1 MQPIRQLPQQTIVA
15 ILLALHNVVE
25 GETMKTFSSVA
36 AVLAASFMS
45 GMCAGA
51 ATGSAWPERSI
62 RVIIPWAPG
71 GSTDIVGR
79 IIAPDMSA
87 RLKQQ
92 VVIDNRPGAGSI
104 VGLQLAAQAPAE
116 GYTFMLT
123 STAYGFLIQK
133 TNVDLVNTFD
143 STALVGFADSALVVH
158 PSLPVS
164 SVKELIALAKKKPGD
179 LLYSSSGIGGFP
191 HMNTELFK
199 LMTGTNMIHVPFKG
213 GGPAIADT
221 VAGHTQVHLGSLPT
235 EMPHIRAG
243 KLKVLAVGGRKRN
256 PALPNAPTISETV
269 PGYVTYIWYGFF
281 APKGTPP
288 ALISRMNA
296 VVGATVKSPDIV
308 KKLDVQGVEAA
319 TMPPTEF
326 AKLMR
331 DETDKWL
338 DVIRRA
344 GIKGE

>member
-1 MQPIRQLPQQTIVA
+1 MRTFSCFAAMLVASAVSIMWASHATAAAWPDRPIRI
-15 ILLALHNVVE
+15 
-25 GETMKTFSSVA
+25 
-36 AVLAASFMS
+36 
-45 GMCAGA
+45 
-51 ATGSAWPERSI
+51 
-62 RVIIPWAPG
+62 IIPWAPA

-79 IIAPDMSA
+79 IIAPDMSK

-104 VGLQLAAQAPAE
+104 VGLQLASQAPAN
-116 GYTFMLT
+116 GYTFLLT

-133 TNVDLVNTFD
+133 SNVDLVNTFD
-143 STALVGFADSALVVH
+143 PTALVGFADSALVVH
-158 PSLPVS
+158 PSLPVNT
-164 SVKELIALAKKKPGD
+164 VKDLIALAKKKPGEIF
-179 LLYSSSGIGGFP
+179 YSSSGIGGFP

-199 LMTGTNMIHVPFKG
+199 LMTGVNMTHVPFKG

-235 EMPHIRAG
+235 EMPHIRGG

-256 PALPNAPTISETV
+256 PALPDSPTISETV

-281 APKGTPP
+281 APKGTP
-288 ALISRMNA
+288 ADLISRMNA
-296 VVGATVKSPDIV
+296 AVGTTVKSPDIV
-308 KKLDVQGVEAA
+308 KKLDLQGVEAA
-319 TMPPTEF
+319 TMPPAEF

-331 DETDKWL
+331 DETAKWQ

>member
-1 MQPIRQLPQQTIVA
+1 MR
-15 ILLALHNVVE
+15 
-25 GETMKTFSSVA
+25 TFSCFAAMLVA
-36 AVLAASFMS
+36 STVSTMWPSHATAA
-45 GMCAGA
+45 
-51 ATGSAWPERSI
+51 AWPERPI
-62 RVIIPWAPG
+62 RIIIPWAPA

-79 IIAPDMSA
+79 IIAPDMSK

-104 VGLQLAAQAPAE
+104 VGLQLASQAPAN
-116 GYTFMLT
+116 GYTFLLT

-133 TNVDLVNTFD
+133 SNVDLVNTFD
-143 STALVGFADSALVVH
+143 PTALVGFADSALVVH
-158 PSLPVS
+158 PSLPVN
-164 SVKELIALAKKKPGD
+164 SVKELIALAKKKPGEIF
-179 LLYSSSGIGGFP
+179 YSSSGIGGFP

-199 LMTGTNMIHVPFKG
+199 LMTGVNMTHVPFKG

-235 EMPHIRAG
+235 EMPHIRG
-243 KLKVLAVGGRKRN
+243 GRLKVLAVGGKKRN
-256 PALPNAPTISETV
+256 PALPGVPTISETV

-281 APKGTPP
+281 APKGTP
-288 ALISRMNA
+288 ADLVSRMNA
-296 VVGATVKSPDIV
+296 AVGATAKSPDIV
-308 KKLDVQGVEAA
+308 KKLDLQGVEAA
-319 TMPPTEF
+319 TMPPAEF

-331 DETDKWL
+331 DETAKWL

>member
-1 MQPIRQLPQQTIVA
+1 
-15 ILLALHNVVE
+15 
-25 GETMKTFSSVA
+25 MKTFSCFATMLVA
-36 AVLAASFMS
+36 SMVSMMWPCHAIAA
-45 GMCAGA
+45 
-51 ATGSAWPERSI
+51 AWPERPI
-62 RVIIPWAPG
+62 RVIIPWAPA

-79 IIAPDMSA
+79 IIAPDMSK

-104 VGLQLAAQAPAE
+104 VGLQLASQAPAN
-116 GYTFMLT
+116 GYTFLLT

-143 STALVGFADSALVVH
+143 PTALVGFADSALVVH
-158 PSLPVS
+158 PSLPVN
-164 SVKELIALAKKKPGD
+164 SVKELIALAKKKPGGIF
-179 LLYSSSGIGGFP
+179 YSSSGIGGFP

-199 LMTGTNMIHVPFKG
+199 LMTGVNMTHVPFKG

-221 VAGHTQVHLGSLPT
+221 VAGQTQVHLGSLPT
-235 EMPHIRAG
+235 EMPHIRGG
-243 KLKVLAVGGRKRN
+243 KLKVLAVGGKKRN
-256 PALPNAPTISETV
+256 PALPGVPTISETV

-288 ALISRMNA
+288 DLVSRMNA
-296 VVGATVKSPDIV
+296 AVGTTAKSPDIV
-308 KKLDVQGVEAA
+308 KKLDLQGVEAA
-319 TMPPTEF
+319 TMPPAEF

-331 DETDKWL
+331 DETEKWL

>member
-1 MQPIRQLPQQTIVA
+1 
-15 ILLALHNVVE
+15 
-25 GETMKTFSSVA
+25 MKTFSCFAAMLVA
-36 AVLAASFMS
+36 STVSMMWPCHAIAA
-45 GMCAGA
+45 
-51 ATGSAWPERSI
+51 AWPERPI
-62 RVIIPWAPG
+62 RVIIPWAPA

-79 IIAPDMSA
+79 IIAPDMSK

-104 VGLQLAAQAPAE
+104 VGLQLASQAPAN
-116 GYTFMLT
+116 GYTFLLT

-143 STALVGFADSALVVH
+143 PTALVGFADSALVVH
-158 PSLPVS
+158 PSLPVN
-164 SVKELIALAKKKPGD
+164 SVKELIALAKKKPGGIF
-179 LLYSSSGIGGFP
+179 YSSSGIGGFP

-199 LMTGTNMIHVPFKG
+199 LMTGVNMTHVPFKG

-221 VAGHTQVHLGSLPT
+221 VAGQTQVHLGSLPT
-235 EMPHIRAG
+235 EMPHIRGG
-243 KLKVLAVGGRKRN
+243 KLKVLAVGGKKRN
-256 PALPNAPTISETV
+256 PALPGVPTISETV

-288 ALISRMNA
+288 DLVSRMNA
-296 VVGATVKSPDIV
+296 AVGATARSPDIV
-308 KKLDVQGVEAA
+308 KKLDLQGVEAA
-319 TMPPTEF
+319 TMPPAEF

-331 DETDKWL
+331 DETEKWL

>member
-1 MQPIRQLPQQTIVA
+1 MRAFSCFAATLVASAVSIMCTGHASAAAWPDRPIRI
-15 ILLALHNVVE
+15 
-25 GETMKTFSSVA
+25 
-36 AVLAASFMS
+36 
-45 GMCAGA
+45 
-51 ATGSAWPERSI
+51 
-62 RVIIPWAPG
+62 IIPWAPA

-79 IIAPDMSA
+79 IIAPDMSK

-104 VGLQLAAQAPAE
+104 VGLQLASQAPAN
-116 GYTFMLT
+116 GYTFLLT

-158 PSLPVS
+158 PSLPVN
-164 SVKELIALAKKKPGD
+164 SVKELIALAKKKPGEIF
-179 LLYSSSGIGGFP
+179 YSSSGIGGFP

-199 LMTGTNMIHVPFKG
+199 LMTGVNMTHVPFKG

-235 EMPHIRAG
+235 EMPHIRGG
-243 KLKVLAVGGRKRN
+243 KLKVLAVGGKKRN
-256 PALPNAPTISETV
+256 PALPGVPTISETV

-281 APKGTPP
+281 APKGTP
-288 ALISRMNA
+288 ADLVSRMNA
-296 VVGATVKSPDIV
+296 AVSTTARSPDIV
-308 KKLDVQGVEAA
+308 KKLDLQGVEAA
-319 TMPPTEF
+319 TMPPAEF

-331 DETDKWL
+331 DETAKWQ

>member
-1 MQPIRQLPQQTIVA
+1 
-15 ILLALHNVVE
+15 
-25 GETMKTFSSVA
+25 MKKFSYLCGI
-36 AVLAASFMS
+36 LAASAVFLIWT
-45 GMCAGA
+45 AA
-51 ATGSAWPERSI
+51 ATAAWPEKNI

-79 IIAPDMSA
+79 IIAPDMTS

-104 VGLQLAAQAPAE
+104 VGLQVTSQQPPD
-116 GYTFMLT
+116 GHTFLLT

-133 TNVDLVNTFD
+133 SNVDLVNTFD

-164 SVKELIALAKKKPGD
+164 SVKELIALAKKRPGQ

-199 LMTGTNMIHVPFKG
+199 LMTGVDMIHVPFKG

-221 VAGHTQVHLGSLPT
+221 VAGHTQIHLGSLPT
-235 EMPHIRAG
+235 EMPHIRGG
-243 KLKVLAVGGRKRN
+243 KLKVLAVGGKKRN
-256 PALPNAPTISETV
+256 PALPDKPTISETV

-281 APKGTPP
+281 APKGTP
-288 ALISRMNA
+288 ANLIASMNA
-296 VVGATVKSPDIV
+296 AVSATAKSPDIV
-308 KKLDVQGVEAA
+308 KKLDAQGVEAA
-319 TMPPTEF
+319 TLPPAEF

-331 DETDKWL
+331 DETDKWQ
-338 DVIRRA
+338 DVIKRA

>member
-1 MQPIRQLPQQTIVA
+1 
-15 ILLALHNVVE
+15 
-25 GETMKTFSSVA
+25 MKTFSCFAAMLVA
-36 AVLAASFMS
+36 STVPMMWTGPAA
-45 GMCAGA
+45 A
-51 ATGSAWPERSI
+51 AAWPDKSI
-62 RVIIPWAPG
+62 RIIIPWAPG

-79 IIAPDMSA
+79 IIAPDMSN

-104 VGLQLAAQAPAE
+104 VGLQLAAQARPDA
-116 GYTFMLT
+116 YTFLLT

-143 STALVGFADSALVVH
+143 PTALVGFADSALVVH

-164 SVKELIALAKKKPGD
+164 SVKELIALAKKKPGE

-199 LMTGTNMIHVPFKG
+199 LMTGVNMLHVPFKG

-221 VAGHTQVHLGSLPT
+221 VAGHSQVHLGSLPT

-243 KLKVLAVGGRKRN
+243 KLKVLAVGGKKRN
-256 PALPNAPTISETV
+256 PALPEAPTISETV

-281 APKGTPP
+281 APKGTP
-288 ALISRMNA
+288 ANLISRMNA
-296 VVGATVKSPDIV
+296 TVSATARSPEIV

-319 TMPPTEF
+319 TMPAAEF

-331 DETDKWL
+331 EETRKWL

>member
-1 MQPIRQLPQQTIVA
+1 MRTFLCFAAMLVA
-15 ILLALHNVVE
+15 STVSIMWTSEAP
-25 GETMKTFSSVA
+25 A
-36 AVLAASFMS
+36 
-45 GMCAGA
+45 
-51 ATGSAWPERSI
+51 AWPERPI
-62 RVIIPWAPG
+62 RVIIPWAPA

-79 IIAPDMSA
+79 IIAPDMSK

-104 VGLQLAAQAPAE
+104 VGLQLASQAPAN
-116 GYTFMLT
+116 GYTFLLT

-133 TNVDLVNTFD
+133 SNVDLVNTFD
-143 STALVGFADSALVVH
+143 PTALVGFADSALVVH
-158 PSLPVS
+158 PSLPVN
-164 SVKELIALAKKKPGD
+164 SVKELIALAKKKPGEIF
-179 LLYSSSGIGGFP
+179 YSSSGIGGFP

-199 LMTGTNMIHVPFKG
+199 LMTGVNMTHVPFKG

-235 EMPHIRAG
+235 EMPHIRGG
-243 KLKVLAVGGRKRN
+243 KLKVLAVGGKKRN
-256 PALPNAPTISETV
+256 PALPGVPTISETV

-281 APKGTPP
+281 APKGTP
-288 ALISRMNA
+288 ADLVSQMNA
-296 VVGATVKSPDIV
+296 AVGTTAKSPDIV
-308 KKLDVQGVEAA
+308 KKLDLQGVEVA
-319 TMPPTEF
+319 TMPPAEF

-331 DETDKWL
+331 DETQKWL

>member
-1 MQPIRQLPQQTIVA
+1 
-15 ILLALHNVVE
+15 
-25 GETMKTFSSVA
+25 MKRFWCLVA
-36 AVLAASFMS
+36 AFAASLAA
-45 GMCAGA
+45 ALWA
-51 ATGSAWPERSI
+51 ASATAAWPDRAV

-79 IIAPDMSA
+79 ILAPDLSA

-92 VVIDNRPGAGSI
+92 VVIDNRAGAGSI
-104 VGLQLAAQAPAE
+104 VGLQLTAQAPAD

-133 TNVDLVNTFD
+133 TNVDLVNTLE
-143 STALVGFADSALVVH
+143 SVAYVGMADSALVVH

-164 SVKELIALAKKKPGD
+164 NVRELIALAKKRPGEI
-179 LLYSSSGIGGFP
+179 LYSSSGVGGFP

-199 LMTGTNMIHVPFKG
+199 LMTGTNMVHVPFKG

-235 EMPHIRAG
+235 EIAHIRAG
-243 KLKVLAVGGRKRN
+243 KLKVLAVGGKKRN
-256 PALPNAPTISETV
+256 PTLPDYPTISETV

-281 APKGTPP
+281 APKKTP
-288 ALISRMNA
+288 ADLIAKMNA
-296 VVGATVKSPDIV
+296 VVSASARAPETV
-308 KKLDVQGVEAA
+308 KKLDAQGVEAGA
-319 TMPPTEF
+319 MSPAEF

-331 DETDKWL
+331 DETSKWM
-338 DVIRRA
+338 DVIKRA
-344 GIKGE
+344 GIKAE

>member
-1 MQPIRQLPQQTIVA
+1 MMKFSYVTEMLAVTVLSAFCASPA
-15 ILLALHNVVE
+15 I
-25 GETMKTFSSVA
+25 
-36 AVLAASFMS
+36 
-45 GMCAGA
+45 GA
-51 ATGSAWPERSI
+51 AWPERSI
-62 RVIIPWAPG
+62 RIIIPWAPG

-79 IIAPDMSA
+79 IIAPDMSM

-104 VGLQLAAQAPAE
+104 VGLQLAAQAPAD

-133 TNVDLVNTFD
+133 SNVDLVTTLD
-143 STALVGFADSALVVH
+143 PTALVGFADSALVVH
-158 PSLPVS
+158 PALPVS
-164 SVKELIALAKKKPGD
+164 SVKELIALAKKRPRE
-179 LLYSSSGIGGFP
+179 LNYSSSGIGGFP

-199 LMTGTNMIHVPFKG
+199 LMTGVNMTHVPFKG

-235 EMPHIRAG
+235 EMAHIRAG
-243 KLKVLAVGGRKRN
+243 KLKVLAVGGKKRN
-256 PALPNAPTISETV
+256 PALPDAPTISETV

-281 APKGTPP
+281 APRKTP
-288 ALISRMNA
+288 ADLIARMNA
-296 VVGATVKSPDIV
+296 AVSATAKSADIV

-319 TMPPTEF
+319 TMPPAEF
-326 AKLMR
+326 DKLMR
-331 DETDKWL
+331 DETKKWL
-338 DVIRRA
+338 DVIQRA

>member
-1 MQPIRQLPQQTIVA
+1 
-15 ILLALHNVVE
+15 
-25 GETMKTFSSVA
+25 MKTFSCFAAMLVA
-36 AVLAASFMS
+36 STVSMMWPCHAIAA
-45 GMCAGA
+45 
-51 ATGSAWPERSI
+51 AWPERPI
-62 RVIIPWAPG
+62 RVIIPWAPA

-79 IIAPDMSA
+79 IIAPDMSK

-104 VGLQLAAQAPAE
+104 VGLQLASQAPAN
-116 GYTFMLT
+116 GYTFLLT

-143 STALVGFADSALVVH
+143 PTALVGFADSALVVH
-158 PSLPVS
+158 PSLPVN
-164 SVKELIALAKKKPGD
+164 SVKELIALAKKKPGEIF
-179 LLYSSSGIGGFP
+179 YSSSGIGGFP

-199 LMTGTNMIHVPFKG
+199 LMTGVNMTHVPFKG

-221 VAGHTQVHLGSLPT
+221 VAGQTQVHLGSLPT
-235 EMPHIRAG
+235 EMPHIRGG
-243 KLKVLAVGGRKRN
+243 KLKVLAVGGKKRN
-256 PALPNAPTISETV
+256 PALPGVPTISETV

-288 ALISRMNA
+288 DLVSRMNA
-296 VVGATVKSPDIV
+296 AVGTTAKSPDIV
-308 KKLDVQGVEAA
+308 KKLDLQGVEAA
-319 TMPPTEF
+319 TMPPAEF

-331 DETDKWL
+331 DETEKWL

>member
-1 MQPIRQLPQQTIVA
+1 MKLHRFKA
-15 ILLALHNVVE
+15 IAALLASFAW
-25 GETMKTFSSVA
+25 FSVP
-36 AVLAASFMS
+36 
-45 GMCAGA
+45 
-51 ATGSAWPERSI
+51 ATAAWPERAI
-62 RVIIPWAPG
+62 RVIIPWAPS

-79 IIAPDMSA
+79 IISPDMSS

-92 VVIDNRPGAGSI
+92 VLIDNRPGAGSI
-104 VGLQLAAQAPAE
+104 VGLQLASQQPSD
-116 GYTFMLT
+116 GYTFVLT

-133 TNVDLVNTFD
+133 SNVDLVNTFD
-143 STALVGFADSALVVH
+143 SVALVGFADSALVVH
-158 PSLPVS
+158 PSLPVN
-164 SVKELIALAKKKPGD
+164 SVKELIALARKKPGQ

-199 LMTGTNMIHVPFKG
+199 LMTGINIVHVPFKG

-221 VAGHTQVHLGSLPT
+221 VAGHTQIHLGSLPT

-256 PALPNAPTISETV
+256 PALPGVPTISEAGV

-281 APKGTPP
+281 APKGTP
-288 ALISRMNA
+288 ADLISQMNA
-296 VVGATVKSPDIV
+296 TVGATVDSPDIV
-308 KKLDVQGVEAA
+308 KKLDAQGVEAA
-319 TMPPTEF
+319 KMSPAEF

-331 DETDKWL
+331 DETEKWL

>member
-1 MQPIRQLPQQTIVA
+1 MRAFSCFAAMLVA
-15 ILLALHNVVE
+15 STVSILWPGHAI
-25 GETMKTFSSVA
+25 A
-36 AVLAASFMS
+36 A
-45 GMCAGA
+45 
-51 ATGSAWPERSI
+51 AWPERPI
-62 RVIIPWAPG
+62 RIIIPWAPA

-79 IIAPDMSA
+79 IIAPDMSK

-104 VGLQLAAQAPAE
+104 VGLQLASQAPAN
-116 GYTFMLT
+116 GYTFLLT

-133 TNVDLVNTFD
+133 SNVDLVNTFD
-143 STALVGFADSALVVH
+143 PTALVGFADSALVVH
-158 PSLPVS
+158 PSLPVN
-164 SVKELIALAKKKPGD
+164 SVKELIALAKKKPGEIF
-179 LLYSSSGIGGFP
+179 YSSSGIGGFP

-199 LMTGTNMIHVPFKG
+199 LMTGVNMTHVPFKG

-235 EMPHIRAG
+235 EMPHIRGG
-243 KLKVLAVGGRKRN
+243 KLKVLAVGGKKRN
-256 PALPNAPTISETV
+256 PALPGMPTISETV

-281 APKGTPP
+281 APKGTP
-288 ALISRMNA
+288 ADLVSRMNA
-296 VVGATVKSPDIV
+296 AVGATAKSPDIV
-308 KKLDVQGVEAA
+308 KKLDLQGVEAA
-319 TMPPTEF
+319 TMPPAEF

-331 DETDKWL
+331 DETAKWL

>member
-1 MQPIRQLPQQTIVA
+1 MRTFSRFA
-15 ILLALHNVVE
+15 AMLLASTASIVW
-25 GETMKTFSSVA
+25 SSH
-36 AVLAASFMS
+36 
-45 GMCAGA
+45 AGA
-51 ATGSAWPERSI
+51 AAWPDRPI
-62 RVIIPWAPG
+62 RIIIPWAPA

-79 IIAPDMSA
+79 IIAPDMSK

-104 VGLQLAAQAPAE
+104 VGLQLASQATAN
-116 GYTFMLT
+116 GYTFLLT

-133 TNVDLVNTFD
+133 SNVDLVNTFD
-143 STALVGFADSALVVH
+143 PTALVGFADSALVVH
-158 PSLPVS
+158 PSLPVN
-164 SVKELIALAKKKPGD
+164 SVKELIALARKKPGEI
-179 LLYSSSGIGGFP
+179 LYSSSGIGGFP

-199 LMTGTNMIHVPFKG
+199 LMTGVNMTHVPFKG

-221 VAGHTQVHLGSLPT
+221 VAGHTQVHLGSVPT
-235 EMPHIRAG
+235 EMAFIRAG
-243 KLKVLAVGGRKRN
+243 KLKVLAVGGKKRN
-256 PALPNAPTISETV
+256 PALPGEPTISETV

-281 APKGTPP
+281 APKGTP
-288 ALISRMNA
+288 ADLVSRMNA
-296 VVGATVKSPDIV
+296 AVGTTVKSPDIV

-319 TMPPTEF
+319 TMPPAEF

-331 DETDKWL
+331 DETAKWL

>member
-1 MQPIRQLPQQTIVA
+1 MKK
-15 ILLALHNVVE
+15 LLYLC
-25 GETMKTFSSVA
+25 GI
-36 AVLAASFMS
+36 LAASAAS
-45 GMCAGA
+45 LIWTGGA
-51 ATGSAWPERSI
+51 AAAWPEKTI

-79 IIAPDMSA
+79 IIAPDMSN

-104 VGLQLAAQAPAE
+104 VGLQITSQQPPD

-133 TNVDLVNTFD
+133 ANVDLVNTLE
-143 STALVGFADSALVVH
+143 SVAYVGIADSALVVH
-158 PSLPVS
+158 PSLPVN
-164 SVKELIALAKKKPGD
+164 SVKELIALAKKRPGQ

-199 LMTGTNMIHVPFKG
+199 LMTGVDMVHVPFKG

-243 KLKVLAVGGRKRN
+243 KLKVLAVGGKKRN
-256 PALPNAPTISETV
+256 PALPDYPTISETV

-281 APKGTPP
+281 APKKTP
-288 ALISRMNA
+288 ADIIAKMNA
-296 VVGATVKSPDIV
+296 AVSATATSPDIV
-308 KKLDVQGVEAA
+308 KKLDVQGVEAGA
-319 TMPPTEF
+319 MSPAEF

-338 DVIRRA
+338 DVIQRA

>member
-1 MQPIRQLPQQTIVA
+1 MNNLSCLPR
-15 ILLALHNVVE
+15 ILAV
-25 GETMKTFSSVA
+25 SVLSIICTNS
-36 AVLAASFMS
+36 AVSA
-45 GMCAGA
+45 
-51 ATGSAWPERSI
+51 AWPDRPI

-79 IIAPDMSA
+79 IIAPDMSN

-104 VGLQLAAQAPAE
+104 VGLQLSAQAPAD

-133 TNVDLVNTFD
+133 ANVDLVNTLD
-143 STALVGFADSALVVH
+143 PTALVGFADSALVVH
-158 PSLPVS
+158 PSLPVGT
-164 SVKELIALAKKKPGD
+164 VKELIALAKKRPGQ
-179 LLYSSSGIGGFP
+179 LNYSSSGIGGFP

-199 LMTGTNMIHVPFKG
+199 LMTGVDMVHVPFKG

-235 EMPHIRAG
+235 EMAHIRAG
-243 KLKVLAVGGRKRN
+243 KLKVLAVGGKKRN
-256 PALPNAPTISETV
+256 PALPDAPTISETV

-281 APKGTPP
+281 APKKTP
-288 ALISRMNA
+288 ADLIARMNA
-296 VVGATVKSPDIV
+296 AVSATAMSPEIV
-308 KKLDVQGVEAA
+308 KKLDAQGVEAA
-319 TMPPTEF
+319 IMPPAEF
-326 AKLMR
+326 DKLMR
-331 DETDKWL
+331 DETKKWL
-338 DVIRRA
+338 DVIQRA

>member
-1 MQPIRQLPQQTIVA
+1 MR
-15 ILLALHNVVE
+15 
-25 GETMKTFSSVA
+25 TFSCFAAMLVA
-36 AVLAASFMS
+36 STVSIIWPSHAIA
-45 GMCAGA
+45 
-51 ATGSAWPERSI
+51 AWPERPI
-62 RVIIPWAPG
+62 RIIIPWAPA

-79 IIAPDMSA
+79 IIAPDMSK

-104 VGLQLAAQAPAE
+104 VGLQLASQAPAN
-116 GYTFMLT
+116 GYTFLLT

-133 TNVDLVNTFD
+133 SNVDLVNTID
-143 STALVGFADSALVVH
+143 PTALVGFADSALVVH
-158 PSLPVS
+158 PSLPVN
-164 SVKELIALAKKKPGD
+164 SVKELIALAKKKPGEIF
-179 LLYSSSGIGGFP
+179 YSSSGIGGFP

-199 LMTGTNMIHVPFKG
+199 LMTGVNMTHVPFKG

-235 EMPHIRAG
+235 EMPHIRGG
-243 KLKVLAVGGRKRN
+243 KLKVLAVGGKKRN
-256 PALPNAPTISETV
+256 PALPGMPTISETV

-281 APKGTPP
+281 APKGTP
-288 ALISRMNA
+288 ADLVSRMNA
-296 VVGATVKSPDIV
+296 AVGATAKSPDIV
-308 KKLDVQGVEAA
+308 KKLDLQGVEAA
-319 TMPPTEF
+319 TMPPAEF

-331 DETDKWL
+331 DETAKWL